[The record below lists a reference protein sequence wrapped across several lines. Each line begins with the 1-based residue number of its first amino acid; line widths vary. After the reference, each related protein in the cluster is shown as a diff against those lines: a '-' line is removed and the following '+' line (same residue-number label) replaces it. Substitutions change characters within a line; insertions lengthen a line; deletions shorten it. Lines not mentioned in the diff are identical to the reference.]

1 MGRWTQYCIELYNHK
16 VDVETSI
23 LDVPSNNSDVDD
35 NNTILREEV
44 EEAVKAL
51 KRGKSPGIDNIPGEL
66 VQAGGEDMI
75 TVLTNICNR
84 VWKSGKWPKSWTQSL
99 IIALPKKGNL
109 QQCNNYRT
117 ISLISHP
124 SKILLR
130 VILNRLTPQAEQ
142 IIAEEQAGFRKGRS
156 TIEQIFNLR
165 ILCEKHLQHQQNLFY
180 VFVDFKKAFDRVQHA
195 ALEATM
201 TKYNISQN
209 IVRVIIHLYDQAT
222 SAVYHNGAIGDWFRT
237 TVGVRQGCLLSPTL
251 FNIFLERIM
260 ADVLEKHTGTVSIGG
275 RNITNLRFA
284 DDIAGDEQ
292 ELKRF
297 VEGLDKAS
305 EAFGMEI
312 NADKTK
318 LMTNDSKGITSI
330 IKVKDQALS
339 TVTRFKYLG
348 AVISDE
354 GSKPEVLSKIAQA
367 TAALAKLKPIWRDSH
382 ITISSK
388 IRLMRSLVTSIFLYA
403 CETWTLTADLQKRI
417 SSFEM
422 RCYRNL
428 LGISYRDHVT
438 NIHVR
443 DRITA
448 AIGVHK
454 ELLAIV
460 KVRKMKWYG
469 HVTRSEGLAKT
480 ILQGTVRGGRKRG
493 RQKKRWED
501 NIKEWTGLEFAAS
514 LRAAEDRVR
523 WRELVAE
530 SALVPQRPP

>member
-1 MGRWTQYCIELYNHK
+1 ME
-16 VDVETSI
+16 
-23 LDVPSNNSDVDD
+23 
-35 NNTILREEV
+35 
-44 EEAVKAL
+44 
-51 KRGKSPGIDNIPGEL
+51 
-66 VQAGGEDMI
+66 
-75 TVLTNICNR
+75 
-84 VWKSGKWPKSWTQSL
+84 WK
-99 IIALPKKGNL
+99 
-109 QQCNNYRT
+109 
-117 ISLISHP
+117 
-124 SKILLR
+124 
-130 VILNRLTPQAEQ
+130 
-142 IIAEEQAGFRKGRS
+142 
-156 TIEQIFNLR
+156 
-165 ILCEKHLQHQQNLFY
+165 
-180 VFVDFKKAFDRVQHA
+180 
-195 ALEATM
+195 
-201 TKYNISQN
+201 
-209 IVRVIIHLYDQAT
+209 
-222 SAVYHNGAIGDWFRT
+222 
-237 TVGVRQGCLLSPTL
+237 
-251 FNIFLERIM
+251 
-260 ADVLEKHTGTVSIGG
+260 
-275 RNITNLRFA
+275 
-284 DDIAGDEQ
+284 
-292 ELKRF
+292 
-297 VEGLDKAS
+297 
-305 EAFGMEI
+305 I

-330 IKVKDQALS
+330 VKVKDQALS
-339 TVTRFKYLG
+339 TVTSFKYLG

-367 TAALAKLKPIWRDSH
+367 TAALTKLKPIWRDSH

-460 KVRKMKWYG
+460 KVRKLKWYG

-501 NIKEWTGLEFAAS
+501 NVKEWTGLEFTAS
-514 LRAAEDRVR
+514 QRAAEDRGR